1 MKTTHYLLLLI
12 GLLNLLT
19 FSSCS
24 DDDKDISADTNI
36 PITGYWQIAGTSI
49 ENGADINGDDAVEGI
64 VVHDDG
70 TISEWQY
77 TQAKEDP
84 FNLGY
89 KTGTWTIDNNHYVML
104 LSKGNGKHYTV
115 TVAGNN
121 DEKMYLAYEGKTSV
135 VPLYRIQH
143 LPGDGDSMME
153 MMAQMKFSG
162 IQMSDLA
169 GYWELT
175 SNDYPNGVGN
185 GIYID
190 EQGNVSNVTQIYGEY
205 NYNKIDYHSGKISS
219 PDVHLVFPYS
229 GTNYYLYA
237 VSQDILLATAN
248 NGQKVEKFVR
258 KDVPN
263 EITRIEEIINSKV
276 PEQLIGTWETTHYKV
291 LNEGQTIID
300 ENIIPSS
307 YVSTYK
313 KLTFNRNHTV
323 NQYSAYDTDYHNS
336 YYFTVEGN
344 NLLTS
349 SSLNGMVSPGS
360 DYSKKE
366 QIEFIS
372 DTEMTLTTTGS
383 STKDIYT
390 YKKIQ

>member
-49 ENGADINGDDAVEGI
+49 ENGADINGDGAVEGI

-77 TQAKEDP
+77 TQAKEDS

-190 EQGNVSNVTQIYGEY
+190 EQGNVSNVMQIYVAY
-205 NYNKIDYHSGKISS
+205 NYNKIDYHSDKVST
-219 PDVHLVFPYS
+219 PDGHLVFPYS

-263 EITRIEEIINSKV
+263 EITHIEEIINSKV

>member
-190 EQGNVSNVTQIYGEY
+190 EQGNVSNVMQIYVAY
-205 NYNKIDYHSGKISS
+205 NYNKIDYHSDKVST
-219 PDVHLVFPYS
+219 PDGHLVFPYS

>member
-24 DDDKDISADTNI
+24 DDDKDISADINI

-49 ENGADINGDDAVEGI
+49 ENGADINGDGAVEGI

-190 EQGNVSNVTQIYGEY
+190 EQGNVSNVMQIYVAY
-205 NYNKIDYHSGKISS
+205 NYNKIDYHSDKVST
-219 PDVHLVFPYS
+219 PDGHLVFPYS

-237 VSQDILLATAN
+237 ISKDILLATAN

-263 EITRIEEIINSKV
+263 EISRIEELINSKV

>member
-49 ENGADINGDDAVEGI
+49 ENGADINGDGAVEGI

-104 LSKGNGKHYTV
+104 LSKGNSKHYTV

>member
-12 GLLNLLT
+12 GLLNLLI

-190 EQGNVSNVTQIYGEY
+190 EQGNVSNVMQIYVAY
-205 NYNKIDYHSGKISS
+205 NYNKIDYHSDKVST
-219 PDVHLVFPYS
+219 PDGHLVFPYS

-349 SSLNGMVSPGS
+349 SSLNGLVSPGS
-360 DYSKKE
+360 GYTKKE
-366 QIEFIS
+366 QIEFVS

>member
-49 ENGADINGDDAVEGI
+49 ENGADINGDGAVEGI

-190 EQGNVSNVTQIYGEY
+190 EQGNVSNVMQTYDAY

-219 PDVHLVFPYS
+219 PDGHLVFPYS

-237 VSQDILLATAN
+237 VSKDILLATA

-258 KDVPN
+258 KDVPS

>member
-49 ENGADINGDDAVEGI
+49 ENGADINGDGAVEGI

-190 EQGNVSNVTQIYGEY
+190 EQGYVSNVMQIYVAY
-205 NYNKIDYHSGKISS
+205 NYNKIDYHSDKVST
-219 PDVHLVFPYS
+219 PDGHLVFPYS

>member
-49 ENGADINGDDAVEGI
+49 ENGADINGDGAVEGI

-104 LSKGNGKHYTV
+104 LSKGNSKHYTV

-121 DEKMYLAYEGKTSV
+121 DEKIYLAYEGKTSV

>member
-49 ENGADINGDDAVEGI
+49 ENGADINGDGAVEGI

-153 MMAQMKFSG
+153 MMAQMKFSS

-190 EQGNVSNVTQIYGEY
+190 EQGNVSNVMQIYVAY
-205 NYNKIDYHSGKISS
+205 NYNKIDYHSDKVST
-219 PDVHLVFPYS
+219 PDGHLVFPYS

>member
-190 EQGNVSNVTQIYGEY
+190 EQGNVSNVMQIYVAY
-205 NYNKIDYHSGKISS
+205 NYDKIDYHSDKVST
-219 PDVHLVFPYS
+219 PDGHLVFPYS

>member
-49 ENGADINGDDAVEGI
+49 ENGADINGDGAVEGI

-190 EQGNVSNVTQIYGEY
+190 EQGNVSNVMQIYVAY
-205 NYNKIDYHSGKISS
+205 NYNKIDYHSDKVST
-219 PDVHLVFPYS
+219 PDGHLVFPYS

-263 EITRIEEIINSKV
+263 EITHIEEIINSKV

-360 DYSKKE
+360 GYTKKE
-366 QIEFIS
+366 QIEFVS

>member
-49 ENGADINGDDAVEGI
+49 ENGADINGDGAVEGI

-104 LSKGNGKHYTV
+104 LSKGNSKHYTV

-372 DTEMTLTTTGS
+372 DAEMTLTTTGS

>member
-49 ENGADINGDDAVEGI
+49 ENGADINGDGAVEGI

-190 EQGNVSNVTQIYGEY
+190 EQGNVSNVMQIYVAY
-205 NYNKIDYHSGKISS
+205 NYNKIDYHSDKVST
-219 PDVHLVFPYS
+219 PDGHLVFPYS

-372 DTEMTLTTTGS
+372 DTEMTLTTTSS